1 MTLLDYL
8 HITKR
13 FGHIAASQFPIH
25 YMLSMRS
32 IGSPLAFIF
41 RSSHEQLNP
50 WHQLSGRII
59 YFLLLN
65 HAGWYINFFIQT
77 GIFYQRLTAPV
88 VIIGLTGFCLITVVA
103 TTSLE
108 IVRRR
113 SYRVF
118 YTFHLTIGL
127 WLLPLL
133 FFHARPLRLYVS
145 EAIALFLVNK
155 VIQNLDTIQS
165 LAIIAPVPHTS
176 LVTIKVSIPASKL
189 PRFEA
194 APGQHVY
201 LFIPPESR
209 ANKSSQAIHDFLFNP
224 FTVVD
229 ISPTNITLVLRT
241 LHGPTTKTLETLA
254 TLPQPK
260 SIKLEGPYGSSRFFP
275 NFAEKYDRILLVA
288 GGIGAT
294 FILPIYRAIHQQ
306 LETESKNSNQL
317 TFHWSIRSAE
327 EASWAINDLKKA
339 TVLKNDENVKIYIT
353 GSKTDDQLDNIEW
366 AEQQIKANESRERP
380 DLREIV
386 DEIFRAGKGEKVAV
400 LVCGPEG
407 MARELRAH
415 VGRWVHRG
423 REVWWHDERFG
434 W

>member
-41 RSSHEQLNP
+41 RFSHEQLNP

-145 EAIALFLVNK
+145 QAIALFLVNK

-176 LVTIKVSIPASKL
+176 LVTIKVPIPASKL

-201 LFIPPESR
+201 LFIPPGSR
-209 ANKSSQAIHDFLFNP
+209 ANKSSQAIHGFLFNP
-224 FTVVD
+224 FTVAD
-229 ISPTNITLVLRT
+229 ISSTDITLVLRT

-260 SIKLEGPYGSSRFFP
+260 SIKLEGPYGSSRCFP

-306 LETESKNSNQL
+306 LETESQNSNRL

-327 EASWAINDLKKA
+327 EASWAIEDANKA
-339 TVLKNDENVKIYIT
+339 AALGNDENIKIYIT
-353 GSKTDDQLDNIEW
+353 GRKGDDQLNDMEW
-366 AEQQIKANESRERP
+366 AGQPIKANGGMQRP

-386 DEIFRAGKGEKVAV
+386 DEVFRAGKGEKVAV
-400 LVCGPEG
+400 LVCGPEN
-407 MARELRAH
+407 MARELRVH
-415 VGRWVHRG
+415 VGRWVYRG
-423 REVWWHDERFG
+423 SEVWWHDERFG

>member
-1 MTLLDYL
+1 
-8 HITKR
+8 
-13 FGHIAASQFPIH
+13 
-25 YMLSMRS
+25 MLSMRS

-65 HAGWYINFFIQT
+65 HAGWYINYFIQT
-77 GIFYQRLTAPV
+77 GIFYRRLVDPI
-88 VIIGLTGFCLITVVA
+88 VIIGLTGFCLLTVVA

-108 IVRRR
+108 IVRHW

-118 YTFHLTIGL
+118 YILHLAIGL

-165 LAIIAPVPHTS
+165 LAIIAPVPLTGLLS
-176 LVTIKVSIPASKL
+176 IKVPIPASKL
-189 PRFEA
+189 PRFNA

-201 LFIPPESR
+201 LFIPIASR

-224 FTVVD
+224 FTVADVSSTD
-229 ISPTNITLVLRT
+229 ITLVLRT
-241 LHGPTTKTLETLA
+241 LHGPTTKTLETLS
-254 TLPQPK
+254 TLPQPQ
-260 SIKLEGPYGSSRFFP
+260 SIKLEGPYGSSRCFP

-294 FILPIYRAIHQQ
+294 FILPIYRVLHEQ
-306 LETESKNSNQL
+306 LKTENETSNTL
-317 TFHWSIRSAE
+317 TFHWSIRSGA
-327 EASWAINDLKKA
+327 EASWAVEDPKEAAILRN
-339 TVLKNDENVKIYIT
+339 NENVKIYIT
-353 GSKTDDQLDNIEW
+353 GSNTDDQQNDIEW
-366 AEQQIKANESRERP
+366 AEERIKANGGRERP

-386 DEIFRAGKGEKVAV
+386 DHVFRAGKEEKVAV
-400 LVCGPEG
+400 FVCGTAE
-407 MARELRAH
+407 MAGELRVH